1 MRFTHRMVNHS
12 ENFINPQDGTH
23 TQAIKSLWSKFK
35 KKIKNIKRI
44 AGNDLESL
52 LSELIYKNNECKFAD
67 FKVVLILLRKN

>member
-35 KKIKNIKRI
+35 KHIKNTKGI
-44 AGNDLESL
+44 AGDRCESL
-52 LSELIYKNNECKFAD
+52 LSELMYKNNGYVFAG
-67 FKVVLILLRKN
+67 FEAVLILLVKR